1 MTLSLT
7 PEEKLQ
13 IAEQHLRSLLL
24 SEYNNSLSLI
34 EANAVSVK
42 NEANLTALNTASTEI
57 ASQKAALQREIDS
70 LNAEI
75 TPATPTK

>member
-1 MTLSLT
+1 MTISLT
-7 PEEKLQ
+7 PEEKIT

-24 SEYNNSLSLI
+24 SEYNNQLSLL
-34 EANAVSVK
+34 EANAATTK
-42 NEANLTALNTASTEI
+42 NEVNIDSLNASATEI
-57 ASQKAALQREIDS
+57 SAQKAALQREIDS